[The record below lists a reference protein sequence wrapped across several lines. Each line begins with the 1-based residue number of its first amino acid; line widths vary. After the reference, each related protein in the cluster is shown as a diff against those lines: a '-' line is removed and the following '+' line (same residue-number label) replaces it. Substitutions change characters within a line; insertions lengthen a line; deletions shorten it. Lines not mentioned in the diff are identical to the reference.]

1 MSLGAAATPDHRA
14 RRIRQALAD
23 TPGGVLET
31 IAAAEGAS
39 MRDVLA
45 CLPEGEAAM
54 AASEQFEAVWDDLT
68 GWGPVMFIVHT
79 ADGVFETKG
88 PIPPGSSGRG
98 YFNIHGDSPIGG
110 HLRRDRCAA
119 ISFVDRP
126 FFGRRSCSVQFVNGV
141 TGVLLQNIPRAKI
154 YGIEG
159 NIDFN
164 VTDDFKV
171 MGGATWLHARYGD
184 GAYYRGGQ
192 NQLIP
197 DLYVGHAVSK
207 GKDDPED
214 LFVVDEVVK
223 GQSIAG
229 TLEETGCKMTWPA

>member
-119 ISFVDRP
+119 ICFVDRP
-126 FFGRRSCSVQFVNGV
+126 FFGRRSCSVQF
-141 TGVLLQNIPRAKI
+141 IS
-154 YGIEG
+154 IEG
-159 NIDFN
+159 A
-164 VTDDFKV
+164 VMFKIFV
-171 MGGATWLHARYGD
+171 ARDAARVLDPAQLDRFERLRARVAGA
-184 GAYYRGGQ
+184 
-192 NQLIP
+192 
-197 DLYVGHAVSK
+197 
-207 GKDDPED
+207 
-214 LFVVDEVVK
+214 
-223 GQSIAG
+223 
-229 TLEETGCKMTWPA
+229 